1 MLMRFAG
8 FELDQARGELR
19 GSDGEVLKLR
29 PKTFAMLELFA
40 DNAGR
45 LLSKEELMAAV
56 WPDVHVAEDSLFKCI
71 RELRTVL
78 GDDKRQL
85 IKLMSGRG
93 YLFESAVV
101 REQGD
106 GAGPVAVPASAPGV
120 VASYRPGSNETDP
133 ATPQATT
140 GMPRKARVPFRTAVI
155 GLVGLCTVVGLTVA
169 ATELRRHLLSPA
181 RPTIAVSIVDSG
193 NDSQAGSMASNV
205 TADVAEGLSKISTIR
220 MLSAPPS
227 ASTSGKT
234 VSFAPAATPDIFVEG
249 RLQKDDKAWSLQ
261 ARATNTATG
270 EVRWSTV
277 VSVATE
283 NADETLQRARLVG
296 GLGHSLAQYVNTLV
310 YPGERQGRA
319 AVQTQ
324 ARRANAKIVV
334 EQATAYINQTS
345 RERFAAAQGM
355 LENALAKDP
364 DNIDLESALA
374 AHLLRG
380 IQTVWYSPADSEAAE
395 RKARSLLERALQTE
409 PQYLPVL
416 ENYCRF
422 QTATNHF
429 VESLV
434 ACANA
439 LTFDPWNGLVRFNL
453 GLAQDQLGR
462 FSEALATFKEADRFD
477 TPAVSRWTW
486 LLGVGMTYMLMDRDE
501 EAVPWLQRSLAIT
514 PGTGRTQM
522 LLAGAYQRLG
532 RVDEAKAAMA
542 EALKQRPGS
551 NLENSWLPR
560 KNTSP
565 LWLAAGEKIARAEV
579 EAGLPEH

>member
-1 MLMRFAG
+1 VLRFAG
-8 FELDQARGELR
+8 FELDEQRAELC
-19 GSDGEVLKLR
+19 GPDGEVIRLR
-29 PKTFAMLELFA
+29 PKPFAMLQVFVA
-40 DNAGR
+40 NAGR
-45 LLSKEELMAAV
+45 TLSKQELMQAV
-56 WPDVHVAEDSLFKCI
+56 WPNVHVAEDSLFQCVREI
-71 RELRTVL
+71 RGAL
-78 GDDKRQL
+78 GDDDRQL
-85 IKLMSGRG
+85 IKLISGRG

-101 REQGD
+101 REQD
-106 GAGPVAVPASAPGV
+106 EGAGPVAAPASVPG
-120 VASYRPGSNETDP
+120 VASYQPGSNGTDP
-133 ATPQATT
+133 GTPQAKTE
-140 GMPRKARVPFRTAVI
+140 MPRKARVPFRAAVI
-155 GLVGLCTVVGLTVA
+155 GLVGLCTVVGLTIA
-169 ATELRRHLLSPA
+169 ATELRPYILSPK

-193 NDSQAGSMASNV
+193 NDPQTALMASNV

-220 MLSAPPS
+220 MLSPPS

-234 VSFAPAATPDIFVEG
+234 VSFAPAVDPDIFVEG
-249 RLQKDDKAWSLQ
+249 RLQKDGKAWSLQ

-270 EVRWSTV
+270 EVRWSTA
-277 VSVATE
+277 VSVAAE
-283 NADETLQRARLVG
+283 NADEMLQRSRLIG
-296 GLGHSLAQYVNTLV
+296 GLGHNLAQYINTLV
-310 YPGERQGRA
+310 YPGEWQRA
-319 AVQTQ
+319 SAVQTQ
-324 ARRANAKIVV
+324 AKRANAKIVV
-334 EQATAYINQTS
+334 EQATAYIDETS

-355 LENALAKDP
+355 LEDALAKDP
-364 DNIDLESALA
+364 DNVNLESALA

-380 IQTVWYSPADSEAAE
+380 IQTAWYSPADSEAAE
-395 RKARSLLERALQTE
+395 RKARSLLERALQAE

-416 ENYCRF
+416 ESYCRF

-453 GLAQDQLGR
+453 GMAQDELGR

-486 LLGVGMTYMLMDRDE
+486 LLGAGMTYMLMDRDE

-522 LLAGAYQRLG
+522 LLAGTYQRLG
-532 RVDEAKAAMA
+532 RFDEAKAAMA

-551 NLENSWLPR
+551 KLENIGMPR

-565 LWLAAGEKIARAEV
+565 LWLAASEKIGRAEV
-579 EAGLPEH
+579 AAGLPEH